1 MNEESDKITNDVDE
15 EVPKINKNNNKRE
28 FKYSN

>member
-1 MNEESDKITNDVDE
+1 MNKESDKITNDVDE
-15 EVPKINKNNNKRE
+15 EVAKTNKNNNKRE